1 MKKLILPFI
10 AFAGILASC
19 NDNTASNTT
28 ANTQDSNA
36 VVTPKADF
44 TVNPLVNPSPEFEN
58 AKLGIKSINAV
69 KLGND
74 SATVTIE
81 YDVKNYELKAQ
92 TADATTKGCNNSKD
106 GQHIHFILNNE
117 PYKALYE
124 PKNTFNV
131 ALDQEYYL
139 MSFLSRSYHEALK
152 GKDAAQLVHFTVDKN
167 AQVKQLDAPSAPM
180 LFYSRP
186 KGDYV
191 GKENTDKVLLD
202 YYIYNPNP
210 EKNYHVKAKINGNE
224 FDLPTWQ
231 PYLIENAP
239 MGDMEVVLE
248 LTDDQGAKMEGVNTK
263 ISRTATL
270 ATAEPVR

>member
-1 MKKLILPFI
+1 MKKLILPAI
-10 AFAGILASC
+10 AAAAMLTSC
-19 NDNTASNTT
+19 NDNTATNTNTT
-28 ANTQDSNA
+28 KVDTTATQ
-36 VVTPKADF
+36 KAGI
-44 TVNPLVNPSPEFEN
+44 TVDPFDNKSPEFEN
-58 AKLGIKSINAV
+58 ATLGIKNIKAV

-74 SATVTIE
+74 SATITIE
-81 YDVKNYELKAQ
+81 YNVNNYELKAQ
-92 TADATTKGCNNSKD
+92 TSDATTKGCNNSKD

-117 PYKALYE
+117 PYVALYE
-124 PKNTFNV
+124 PKHTFNV
-131 ALDQEYYL
+131 AIGQEYYL

-152 GKDAAQLVHFTVDKN
+152 NKEAAQLVHFTVNQDGKLE
-167 AQVKQLDAPSAPM
+167 KLDAPKVPM

-202 YYIYNPNP
+202 YYIYNPNAD
-210 EKNYHVKAKINGNE
+210 KNYQVKAKINGRD

-231 PYLIENAP
+231 PYFIQNAP

-248 LTDDQGAKMEGVNTK
+248 LTDDQGTK
-263 ISRTATL
+263 IDGVHTKINRTVTL

>member
-19 NDNTASNTT
+19 NDNTSNNNAANTT
-28 ANTQDSNA
+28 DTNTVATNTASM
-36 VVTPKADF
+36 
-44 TVNPLVNPSPEFEN
+44 TVNPLVNPSPEFEK
-58 AKLGIKSINAV
+58 AKLGINSIKAV

-74 SATVTIE
+74 SATVTITYNVE
-81 YDVKNYELKAQ
+81 NYELKAQ
-92 TADATTKGCNNSKD
+92 TTDATTKGCNNSKD
-106 GQHIHFILNNE
+106 GQHIHFILNNN
-117 PYKALYE
+117 PYTALYE
-124 PKNTFNV
+124 PKHTFNV
-131 ALDQEYYL
+131 ALDHEYYL
-139 MSFLSRSYHEALK
+139 MSFLSRSYHEAVK
-152 GKDAAQLVHFTVDKN
+152 SKDAAKLVHFTVDKN
-167 AQVKQLDAPSAPM
+167 AQVTQLDAPSAPM

-210 EKNYHVKAKINGNE
+210 EKNYHVTAKINGSE
-224 FDLPTWQ
+224 FQLPTWQ

-239 MGDMEVVLE
+239 MGDLEVVLE
-248 LTDDQGAKMEGVNTK
+248 LTDDQGTKMEGVNTK
-263 ISRTATL
+263 VNRTATL

>member
-19 NDNTASNTT
+19 NNNTATEPTT
-28 ANTQDSNA
+28 DTAATTTETAKVGLS
-36 VVTPKADF
+36 
-44 TVNPLVNPSPEFEN
+44 VNPFDNASPEFED
-58 AKLGIKSINAV
+58 AKLGIKSIKAV

-106 GQHIHFILNNE
+106 GQHIHFILNNQ
-117 PYKALYE
+117 PYTALYE
-124 PKNTFNV
+124 PKHTFNV

-139 MSFLSRSYHEALK
+139 MSFLSRSYHEAVK
-152 GKDAAQLVHFTVDKN
+152 SKDAAQLVHFTVNKDGKLT
-167 AQVKQLDAPSAPM
+167 QLDAPLAPM

-202 YYIYNPNP
+202 YYIYNPHP
-210 EKNYHVKAKINGNE
+210 EKNYQVKAKVNGRDFN
-224 FDLPTWQ
+224 LATWQ
-231 PYLIENAP
+231 PYFIENAP
-239 MGDMEVVLE
+239 MGDMEVILE
-248 LTDDQGAKMEGVNTK
+248 LTDEQGTKIEGVNTK
-263 ISRTATL
+263 VNRTVTL